1 MTLNNQIA
9 LVTGAGTGIGRA
21 IAMRFAREGARVA
34 VNYRRSQKEAEEVVA
49 GIRTAGGTA
58 LAIQAD
64 VSQQAAA
71 TAMIQRIEREWGR
84 LDFLV
89 NNAAWTTPVPH
100 EKLDA
105 LTDEIWTRTLDS
117 NLRGPFYCV
126 RAAVPLLR
134 KNPGASI
141 VNITSTAGINGL
153 GSSIAYCASKAGLD
167 CMTKS
172 LARALAPE
180 IRVNAVAPGLVR
192 TNFVGWPD
200 SIWQRGK
207 EATPLERISTTEE
220 VAAAVFYL
228 AAEAGSVTGETIVV
242 DGGVTRLGAKMQLLP
257 RSL

>member
-1 MTLNNQIA
+1 MKLHNHVA

-21 IAMRFAREGARVA
+21 IAERFAREGARVV

-49 GIRTAGGTA
+49 GIRNVGGTA
-58 LAIQAD
+58 MPIQAD
-64 VSQQAAA
+64 VSQETAVI
-71 TAMIQRIEREWGR
+71 AMIQRIEQEWGR
-84 LDFLV
+84 LDFLM
-89 NNAAWTTPVPH
+89 NNAAWTTPIPH
-100 EKLDA
+100 EKLGA
-105 LTDEIWTRTLDS
+105 LTDEIWNRTFES

-141 VNITSTAGINGL
+141 VNITSVAGINGM

-200 SIWQRGK
+200 SIWKRGA
-207 EATPLERISTTEE
+207 EVTPLERISTTEE

-242 DGGVTRLGAKMQLLP
+242 DGGVIRLGVKMELVP
-257 RSL
+257 HST

>member
-1 MTLNNQIA
+1 MKFTNRVA

-21 IAMRFAREGARVA
+21 IAERFAQEGASVA
-34 VNYRRSQKEAEEVVA
+34 VNYRRSKKEAEEVVA
-49 GIRTAGGTA
+49 GIRSNGGTA

-71 TAMIQRIEREWGR
+71 TAIIQRIEQEWGR
-84 LDFLV
+84 LDVVV
-89 NNAAWTTPVPH
+89 NNAAWTTHVPH

-105 LTDEIWTRTLDS
+105 LTDEIWNRTLET
-117 NLRGPFYCV
+117 NLRGPFNCV
-126 RAAVPLLR
+126 RAAVQLLR
-134 KNPGASI
+134 KNPVSSI
-141 VNITSTAGINGL
+141 VNITSVAGLNGM
-153 GSSIAYCASKAGLD
+153 GSSIAYCASKAGLE

-172 LARALAPE
+172 LARALAPD

-200 SIWQRGK
+200 FIWQKGA

-242 DGGVTRLGAKMQLLP
+242 DGGVIRLGPKMPLPP
-257 RSL
+257 RSI